1 MPRTAGAGR
10 VRGEHACV
18 ITCFSSLVAMGYG
31 AQSSRVGPSTRVEI
45 TASASGKKKMKLG
58 TGSRETMG
66 NSTKINIPRWPDREP
81 GSQASETRA
90 ALRKPTRQ
98 WALNSDEETR
108 AGKSRQRLCLCPPGP
123 SYRSSIHLGE
133 KQTKSVKNQVN
144 SCQQATLSTAFRS
157 TRHQQEGSCHL
168 GEATI

>member
-1 MPRTAGAGR
+1 MRDHLLLFSRCHGLRSPELESGAKHSG
-10 VRGEHACV
+10 GNNCV
-18 ITCFSSLVAMGYG
+18 SLW
-31 AQSSRVGPSTRVEI
+31 E
-45 TASASGKKKMKLG
+45 KKMKLG